1 MKHWILLLLLSR
13 ATAHV
18 CLQTY
23 CNRKCLI
30 ELDETQSRCLDQSEV
45 NDLIAHI
52 PCSYMN
58 DLPNY
63 QLEGQISGPEGS
75 GTGIKSVT
83 CSDEADFQCPSG
95 RTQDHTT
102 CVLDCQNGY
111 KISDDGTTCVP
122 DCQNGYKISDDGTT
136 CVLDCQ
142 NGYKISDDGTTCVP
156 DCTMPVDPVW
166 TAACPNVPSTDCVDG
181 TDPNALAVAYQ
192 SLNGCS

>member
-122 DCQNGYKISDDGTT
+122 DC
-136 CVLDCQ
+136 
-142 NGYKISDDGTTCVP
+142 
-156 DCTMPVDPVW
+156 TMPVDPVW